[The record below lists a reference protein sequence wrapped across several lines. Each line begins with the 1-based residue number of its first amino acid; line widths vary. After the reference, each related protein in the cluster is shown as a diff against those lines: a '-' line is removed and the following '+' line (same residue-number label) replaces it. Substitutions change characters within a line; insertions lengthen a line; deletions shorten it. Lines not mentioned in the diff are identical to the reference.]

1 MKLIEKLAE
10 EWFEKEY
17 GPLQASGFSI
27 SSKAFQA
34 GFRACREMIRQ
45 KIKAEIGSD
54 EALNTIGFPIDLGES
69 EVS

>member
-1 MKLIEKLAE
+1 MKLIEKLVQE
-10 EWFEKEY
+10 LVFNKGLVDPQECFE
-17 GPLQASGFSI
+17 
-27 SSKAFQA
+27 A